1 MPPRKQHL
9 PANPFARLLADKE
22 SREWIREHEDELPFT
37 GYLPYSTNYT
47 KIRGHDA
54 KYVMDTIEA
63 GMPYTKPAMQKLA
76 ELYLQLPPRQVAT
89 ELGLDR
95 SQVYERIRDLK
106 TLAFRKLA
114 KSNDKLINARD
125 GKADLDAP
133 PSFVFLKQRRLSY
146 RDQVRVVYF
155 VERFAAWVDESG
167 ALFPAEIQD
176 ILNNYEEDVAM
187 HAQDEGLEEV

>member
-1 MPPRKQHL
+1 MPPRKPL

-54 KYVMDTIEA
+54 KFVMDTIAA
-63 GMPYTKPAMQKLA
+63 GMPYAKPATQRLA
-76 ELYLQLPPRQVAT
+76 ELYLLMPPRKVAA
-89 ELGLDR
+89 EMGIER
-95 SQVYERIRDLK
+95 HKIYERIRELK
-106 TLAFRKLA
+106 ELAFRKLA
-114 KSNDKLINARD
+114 GSRNTLLNARD

-133 PSFVFLKQRRLSY
+133 PAFVFTKQRRLSY
-146 RDQVRVVYF
+146 RGQVRTIYF
-155 VERFAAWVDESG
+155 VERFAAWTDENG
-167 ALFPAEIQD
+167 ELFPAEIQD

-187 HAQDEGLEEV
+187 HAQEEGIEEV